1 VIRPARADD
10 RQDVGVLMAM
20 LGYPIEGCLLGP
32 AWQGLLDDPSLVLL
46 VCDSGPRAV
55 GVVSARFSVV
65 LHHGGLVGTI
75 ESLVV
80 DVEHRGR
87 GLGSSLV
94 REVLVEAGRRGAL
107 RVEVGTADGNA
118 FYSRLG
124 FTRIG
129 EKYASEL

>member
-1 VIRPARADD
+1 
-10 RQDVGVLMAM
+10 MAM

-46 VCDSGPRAV
+46 VADGGPRAV

-65 LHHGGLVGTI
+65 LHHGGVVGTI

-80 DVEHRGR
+80 Q
-87 GLGSSLV
+87 
-94 REVLVEAGRRGAL
+94 AGRRGAL
-107 RVEVGTADGNA
+107 RVEVGTADGGS
-118 FYSRLG
+118 FYSSLG

-129 EKYASEL
+129 EKYASDL